1 MNVPQKIIYFLV
13 AAVAATVGAIVY
25 FPDYPF
31 VEYVVPTLQLGFV
44 LTILLAAVS
53 FYREEDLNMKDKN
66 ILMNGFLVAILVPSF
81 YAAGAFI
88 HESQTSWS
96 GGEVHYHADFE
107 IFVEEDGE
115 LQELNL
121 IDPGEY
127 CESTN
132 HESSVMCK
140 LNDRTGSKEYHE
152 HNDDRVHLEGTFKTK
167 RSASLSAFFEQFG
180 GVLENGK
187 LTVPTNDG
195 IVNKQDS
202 ENMSLKILVHRGT
215 GPTRHWCIIGDQLPR
230 EDVCKDDYSGE
241 PANSPSEYVVSPYSR
256 GPNLDDVFLVYD
268 SKPAHEA
275 LADVR
280 EDDMYRGKGLTKEG
294 SGYGG

>member
-1 MNVPQKIIYFLV
+1 MNVPQRIIYFLA
-13 AAVAATVGAIVY
+13 AAVAATIGAIQF
-25 FPDYPF
+25 FPNYNF
-31 VEYVVPTLQLGFV
+31 VAYVIPVLQAGFV
-44 LTILLAAVS
+44 LTLLLAALS
-53 FYREEDLNMKDKN
+53 FYREEELTMKDKN

-81 YAAGAFI
+81 YAAGAFM

-107 IFVEEDGE
+107 ILVEENGE
-115 LQELNL
+115 LNELDL
-121 IDPGEY
+121 VDPGKF

-152 HNDDRVHLEGTFKTK
+152 HNDDRVHLEGTFKKK
-167 RSASLSAFFEQFG
+167 RDASISAFFEQFNG
-180 GVLENGK
+180 ILENGK
-187 LTVPTNDG
+187 LTAPTNDG
-195 IVNKQDS
+195 LVNKQDS
-202 ENMSLKILVHRGT
+202 ENMSLKILVNRGT
-215 GPTRHWCIIGDQLPR
+215 GATRHWCIIGDQLPR

-241 PANSPSEYVVSPYSR
+241 PAKSPAEYVISPYSR
-256 GPNLDDVFLVYD
+256 GPNLDDIFIIYD

-275 LADVR
+275 LVDIR
-280 EDDMYRGKGLTKEG
+280 EDNNYRGHGLTKEG